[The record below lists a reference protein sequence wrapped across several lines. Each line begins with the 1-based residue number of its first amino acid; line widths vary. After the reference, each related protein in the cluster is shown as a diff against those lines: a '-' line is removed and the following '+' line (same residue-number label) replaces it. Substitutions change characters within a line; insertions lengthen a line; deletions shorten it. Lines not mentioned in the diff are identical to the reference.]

1 MTTLARIAALLLAAV
16 FVIAAGAKLRRPEA
30 TVEELN
36 EIGLRA
42 PRALAWLLPLAELGA
57 AAALVVT
64 PNWGGVVSFAL
75 LAAFSV
81 VLVRLVR
88 SGRPV
93 ACRCFGG
100 YSTKPV
106 SPLTL
111 VRNGGLLVLA
121 ALAAAG

>member
-1 MTTLARIAALLLAAV
+1 MTIVARAAGLVLAAV
-16 FVIAAGAKLRRPEA
+16 FVVAAGAKLRRPQETA
-30 TVEELN
+30 RELGQ
-36 EIGLRA
+36 IGLRA
-42 PRALAWLLPLAELGA
+42 PQALAWLLPLVE
-57 AAALVVT
+57 LVVAAVLLVA
-64 PNWGGVVSFAL
+64 PGWGGVAAFAL
-75 LAAFSV
+75 LAGFTV

-106 SPLTL
+106 SSSTL
-111 VRNGGLLVLA
+111 IRNGALLLLA